1 MARFTAALSAA
12 LLACAP
18 LVSGLTST
26 LEQVN
31 DFGDNPTGVGMYYYL
46 PTTVTDSPALIVAI
60 HYCTGTGTAY
70 FEGTPYAQ
78 LADQYGFVVVYP
90 SSPNEGTCW
99 DVSSFETL
107 THGAGGDSYGIVSM
121 VDYAKA
127 QWGVDS
133 ERIFVTGSSSGAMM
147 TNVLAAAY
155 PDVFAAGIVYSGVAA
170 GCFMSATGG
179 VDAWNSTC
187 STGESTATQEQWANV
202 VFDMYPGYNG
212 TYPRMQE
219 YHGTIDD
226 ALLYPNFA
234 EEVKQWAGVFGYDA
248 DAPAETLTDT
258 PLANYTKFVY
268 GDNLQGIS
276 AEGVG
281 HTVPVQGEEDLK
293 WFGII

>member
-1 MARFTAALSAA
+1 MTLLGAALTA
-12 LLACAP
+12 LLAFSP
-18 LVSGLTST
+18 LVSGLSST
-26 LEQVN
+26 LEQVD
-31 DFGDNPTGVGMYYYL
+31 DFGDNPTNVGMYYYK
-46 PTTVTDSPALIVAI
+46 PENVTEKPALIVAV

-78 LADQYGFVVVYP
+78 LADEYGFIVIYP

-107 THGAGGDSYGIVSM
+107 KHGAGGDSYGIANM
-121 VDYAKA
+121 VGYAKTE
-127 QWGVDS
+127 WGVDPA
-133 ERIFVTGSSSGAMM
+133 RVFVTGTSSGAMM

-155 PDVFAAGIVYSGVAA
+155 PDLFAAGIVYSGVAA
-170 GCFMSATGG
+170 GCFMSSTGG

-187 STGESTATQEQWANV
+187 STGASTATPEQWAQV
-202 VFDMYPGYNG
+202 VYDMYPDYTGE
-212 TYPRMQE
+212 YPRMQE
-219 YHGTIDD
+219 YHGTADD
-226 ALLYPNFA
+226 ALEYPNFA

-248 DAPAETLTDT
+248 ESPEQTLEDT
-258 PLANYTKFVY
+258 PLEGYTKFVY
-268 GDNLQGIS
+268 GDRLQGIS